1 MEAEGRHADR
11 YKGIRKDRPELV
23 WRGLK
28 KRVSRGGGEIKDY
41 LAGLKNDLIIKYSAP
56 LPIPREK
63 VYL

>member
-28 KRVSRGGGEIKDY
+28 KRVSRRKGGRGGVEIKDY
-41 LAGLKNDLIIKYSAP
+41 LAGLKNDLIIK
-56 LPIPREK
+56 
-63 VYL
+63 